1 MRPRRS
7 TVTIV
12 LAVYTAL
19 LLVALLAPTSDEQ
32 SGMVT
37 WVGGV
42 MADLGLPRWLSNYKR
57 LEVVMNALII
67 APVSF
72 LGSMLRPSISWR
84 DWTAYGFAA
93 SMAVEAI
100 QLTLLPGRQASFSD
114 VVANTLGALLGAV
127 AFQVGRAVMGA
138 VLSVPARPRTGT

>member
-42 MADLGLPRWLSNYKR
+42 MADLGLPRWLSNYQR

-127 AFQVGRAVMGA
+127 AFQVGRAVTGA
-138 VLSVPARPRTGT
+138 VLSVPAPPRTGT

>member
-7 TVTIV
+7 TITIV

-37 WVGGV
+37 WLGGV
-42 MADLGLPRWLSNYKR
+42 LTDLGLPRWLSNYQR

-67 APVSF
+67 APVTF
-72 LGSMLRPSISWR
+72 LGSMLRPSFGWR
-84 DWTAYGFAA
+84 DWTACGFAA

-127 AFQVGRAVMGA
+127 AFQVGRAVTGA
-138 VLSVPARPRTGT
+138 VLSVPAPPRTGT